1 MNWERMDRKD
11 AREFYQKLKTDK
23 TFLYELTESLTHP
36 DMGEP
41 YTSIRNRLK
50 ARFRDAVEITERKE
64 QVTRSREYSI
74 DLDMAEEIYA
84 VMSEYGLTVR
94 DAADEGV
101 WIYLSVKVI
110 PDIILDRFKLS
121 GIPLAHE
128 DRFYANSRRIYPM
141 MLWWYYYISYQQDG
155 ENPIQATRQILIN
168 NQSDDISQLV
178 ERAGSGG
185 YPINIYKQIM
195 VEYARRLIDDR
206 KSDDLLSRALKLNIV
221 QMQSLEPEL
230 MYDGLE
236 AYVCDLFDKVEQ

>member
-1 MNWERMDRKD
+1 MTWERMDRKD
-11 AREFYQKLKTDK
+11 AHEFYQKLKTEK
-23 TFLYELTESLTHP
+23 TFLQELAESLINP
-36 DMGEP
+36 DLAEP
-41 YTSIRNRLK
+41 YLSIRNRLK
-50 ARFRDAVEITERKE
+50 SRFREAVGITKRKE

-74 DLDMAEEIYA
+74 DLDMAEEIYR
-84 VMSEYGLTVR
+84 VMSEFGLTVR
-94 DAADEGV
+94 DAADEGI

-110 PDIILDRFKLS
+110 PDIIIDRFRLS

-141 MLWWYYYISYQQDG
+141 MLWWYYHIAYQQDSP
-155 ENPIQATRQILIN
+155 NPVLATREILIN

-185 YPINIYKQIM
+185 YPINVYKQIM
-195 VEYARRLIDDR
+195 VEYARRLIDNR

-236 AYVCDLFDKVEQ
+236 AYVSDLFDKVE

>member
-1 MNWERMDRKD
+1 MNWEKMDRKD
-11 AREFYQKLKTDK
+11 AREFYQKLKSDK
-23 TFLYELTESLTHP
+23 TFFYEFTESLNHP
-36 DMGEP
+36 DLEEP
-41 YTSIRNRLK
+41 YISIRNRLK
-50 ARFRDAVEITERKE
+50 ARFRHAVEITQRKE

-94 DAADEGV
+94 DAADECV

-110 PDIILDRFKLS
+110 PDIIIDRFKTP
-121 GIPLAHE
+121 GTPLAHE

-141 MLWWYYYISYQQDG
+141 MLWWYYYIAYQQDSD
-155 ENPIQATRQILIN
+155 NPIQATRKILIN

-185 YPINIYKQIM
+185 YPINIYKHIM
-195 VEYARRLIDDR
+195 AEYARRLVNNR
-206 KSDDLLSRALKLNIV
+206 KSDNLLSRALKLNIV